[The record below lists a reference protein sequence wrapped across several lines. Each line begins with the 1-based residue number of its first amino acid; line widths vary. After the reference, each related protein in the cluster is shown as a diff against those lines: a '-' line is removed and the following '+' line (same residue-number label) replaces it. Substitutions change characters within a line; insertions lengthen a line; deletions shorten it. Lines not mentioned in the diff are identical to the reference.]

1 MGPMAFLVAS
11 ALAIAAAH
19 GPVPPSSVGA
29 ASPTAALPAPAP
41 PSAAP
46 SADRTYLADLDV
58 PGGTLRFVL
67 RMTESGDATID
78 IPAQG
83 IERMPLEV
91 SGKPDG
97 TMVMRLPVPVP
108 AFMELKD
115 VGDRLEGTFRQAA
128 FSSAIAFRPGPAAK
142 PQDPVPPLPYAVRD
156 VELRHPA
163 GHVLAGTL
171 VLPPGATASARVPG
185 VVFVTGS
192 GPQDR
197 DESLMGHRPFLVM
210 ADALARRGIA
220 SIRCDDRGVGKSTG
234 TFADATSD
242 DFASDARAQFEWL
255 AAVPEVDPA
264 RMGFVGHSE
273 GGLVGP
279 LAAAAIERADGAP
292 ARPGFIVL
300 LAGPGVDGAA
310 ILKEQNT
317 AIFRAAG
324 TQGEVLDAI
333 VRTHAALVDAAA
345 AGASEAELRPLAEAA
360 VAAQV
365 RAGGA
370 AEAMVEGAGRA
381 QVVDGVVEQ
390 LRSPWM
396 VRFMRLDPAPALRA
410 LRCPTLALF
419 GERDLQVL
427 PAQNEAPVAAALR
440 EAGVPATVRTM
451 PGLNHLFQP
460 ARRGTLDEYATIDVT
475 CDPSVLALVGEWIL
489 AQPPRSR

>member
-1 MGPMAFLVAS
+1 MGPMAFLVAAS
-11 ALAIAAAH
+11 LAIA
-19 GPVPPSSVGA
+19 PPPG
-29 ASPTAALPAPAP
+29 PAPAP
-41 PSAAP
+41 SAAP
-46 SADRTYLADLDV
+46 AVPAAAPAAERTYLADLDV

-83 IERMPLEV
+83 IDRMPLDV

-108 AFMELKD
+108 AFMELKES
-115 VGDRLEGTFRQAA
+115 GERLEGTFRQAA
-128 FSSAIAFRPGPAAK
+128 FTSPIAFRPGSPAR
-142 PQDPVPPLPYAVRD
+142 PQDPVPPLPYATRD
-156 VELRHPA
+156 VEVRHPA

-171 VLPPGATASARVPG
+171 VLPPGASPSARVPG

-197 DESLMGHRPFLVM
+197 DESLMGHRPFLVL

-220 SIRCDDRGVGKSTG
+220 SVRCDDRGFGRSTG
-234 TFADATSD
+234 NFADATSD
-242 DFASDARAQFEWL
+242 DFASDARAEFEWL
-255 AAVPEVDPA
+255 AEVPEVDPS
-264 RMGFVGHSE
+264 RIGFVGHSE

-279 LAAAAIERADGAP
+279 LAAASIERSDGAK
-292 ARPGFIVL
+292 ARPAFIVL

-324 TQGEVLDAI
+324 TGGDVLDAI

-345 AGASEAELRPLAEAA
+345 AGAPDGELRALAEAA
-360 VAAQV
+360 VDAQV

-370 AEAMVEGAGRA
+370 AEAMAAGAGRA
-381 QVVDGVVEQ
+381 QVVDGVVQQ
-390 LRSPWM
+390 LRAPWM

-410 LRCPTLALF
+410 LRCPALALF

-427 PAQNEAPVAAALR
+427 PSQNEAPVAAALR

-475 CDPSVLALVGEWIL
+475 CDPAVLALVGDWIL

>member
-1 MGPMAFLVAS
+1 MGLRTLLGIAMLACASTIACAAS
-11 ALAIAAAH
+11 A
-19 GPVPPSSVGA
+19 GA
-29 ASPTAALPAPAP
+29 R
-41 PSAAP
+41 
-46 SADRTYLADLDV
+46 ADATYLADLDV

-67 RMTESGDATID
+67 RMTDSGDATID

-83 IERMPLEV
+83 VQGMELEV
-91 SGKPDG
+91 SGRPDG
-97 TMVMRLPVPVP
+97 SMVLRLPVPVP
-108 AFMELKD
+108 AFMELKESA
-115 VGDRLEGTFRQAA
+115 DRLDGTFRQGA
-128 FSSAIAFRPGPAAK
+128 FTGPISFRRGSAAK
-142 PQDPVPPLPYAVRD
+142 PQDPLPPLPYATRD
-156 VELRHPA
+156 VEVSHPA

-171 VLPPGATASARVPG
+171 VLPPGASASARVPG
-185 VVFVTGS
+185 VVFITGS

-220 SIRCDDRGVGKSTG
+220 SIRCDDRGFGKSTG
-234 TFADATSD
+234 NFVVATSD
-242 DFASDARAQFEWL
+242 DFASDARVQLDWL

-264 RMGFVGHSE
+264 RIGFLGHSE

-279 LAAAAIERADGAP
+279 LAAAAIERAGGSGAHP
-292 ARPGFIVL
+292 AFLVM

-310 ILKEQNT
+310 ILKAQNT

-333 VRTHAALVDAAA
+333 VRTHAALVDAAV
-345 AGASEAELRPLAEAA
+345 AGASEGDLRALAEAA
-360 VAAQV
+360 VDAQV

-370 AEAMVEGAGRA
+370 AASMAEGEGRS
-381 QVVDGVVEQ
+381 QVIDGVVQ
-390 LRSPWM
+390 QMRAPWM
-396 VRFMRLDPAPALRA
+396 LRFMKLDPAPALRA
-410 LRCPTLALF
+410 LRCPVLALF

-440 EAGVPATVRTM
+440 DAGVKATVRTM

-460 ARRGTLDEYATIDVT
+460 ARRGTIDEYATIDVT
-475 CDPSVLALVGEWIL
+475 CDPAVLVLVGDWIR

>member
-1 MGPMAFLVAS
+1 MGPKSLLRIALLAVA
-11 ALAIAAAH
+11 ATIACTAIA
-19 GPVPPSSVGA
+19 GA
-29 ASPTAALPAPAP
+29 R
-41 PSAAP
+41 
-46 SADRTYLADLDV
+46 ADSTYLADLDV

-67 RMTESGDATID
+67 RMTDSGDATID

-83 IERMPLEV
+83 VQGMALEV

-97 TMVMRLPVPVP
+97 SMVLRLPVPVP
-108 AFMELKD
+108 AFMELRES
-115 VGDRLEGTFRQAA
+115 GDRLEGTFRQGAFTGPISFRRGSAA
-128 FSSAIAFRPGPAAK
+128 R
-142 PQDPVPPLPYAVRD
+142 PQDPVPPLPYSTRD
-156 VELRHPA
+156 VEVRHPA

-171 VLPPGATASARVPG
+171 VLPPGASASGRVPG
-185 VVFVTGS
+185 VVFITGS

-220 SIRCDDRGVGKSTG
+220 SVRFDDRGVGKSTG
-234 TFADATSD
+234 SFADATSD
-242 DFASDARAQFEWL
+242 DFASDARAQLDWL
-255 AAVPEVDPA
+255 AEVPEIDA
-264 RMGFVGHSE
+264 SRIGFLGHSE

-279 LAAAAIERADGAP
+279 LAAAAIERAGGSG
-292 ARPGFIVL
+292 ARPAFLVM

-333 VRTHAALVDAAA
+333 VRTHAALIDAAV
-345 AGASEAELRPLAEAA
+345 AGASEGDLRALAEAA
-360 VAAQV
+360 VDAQV

-370 AEAMVEGAGRA
+370 AAAMAVGEGRSK
-381 QVVDGVVEQ
+381 VIDGVVQ
-390 LRSPWM
+390 QMRDPWM
-396 VRFMRLDPAPALRA
+396 LRFMKLDPAPALRA
-410 LRCPTLALF
+410 LRCPVLALF

-440 EAGVPATVRTM
+440 DAGVKATVRTM

-460 ARRGTLDEYATIDVT
+460 ARRGTIDEYATIDVT
-475 CDPSVLALVGEWIL
+475 CDPAVLVLVGDWIL

>member
-1 MGPMAFLVAS
+1 MGPKALLRIALLAVVATIACTAFA
-11 ALAIAAAH
+11 
-19 GPVPPSSVGA
+19 GA
-29 ASPTAALPAPAP
+29 R
-41 PSAAP
+41 
-46 SADRTYLADLDV
+46 ADATYLADLDV

-67 RMTESGDATID
+67 KMTDSGDATID

-83 IERMPLEV
+83 VQGMALEV

-97 TMVMRLPVPVP
+97 SMVMRLPVPVP
-108 AFMELKD
+108 AFMELRES
-115 VGDRLEGTFRQAA
+115 GERLDGTFRQGA
-128 FSSAIAFRPGPAAK
+128 FTAPISFRRGSAAK
-142 PQDPVPPLPYAVRD
+142 PQDPVPPLPYSTRD
-156 VELRHPA
+156 VEVRHPA

-171 VLPPGATASARVPG
+171 VLPPGASASGRVPG
-185 VVFVTGS
+185 VVFITGS

-220 SIRCDDRGVGKSTG
+220 SVRFDDRGVGKSTG
-234 TFADATSD
+234 SFADATSD
-242 DFASDARAQFEWL
+242 DFASDARAQLDWL
-255 AAVPEVDPA
+255 AAVPEVDPG
-264 RMGFVGHSE
+264 RIGFIGHSE

-279 LAAAAIERADGAP
+279 LAAAAIERAGGSGAHP
-292 ARPGFIVL
+292 AFLVM

-310 ILKEQNT
+310 ILKAQNT

-333 VRTHAALVDAAA
+333 VRTHAALVDAAV
-345 AGASEAELRPLAEAA
+345 AGASEGDLRALAEAA
-360 VAAQV
+360 VDAQV

-370 AEAMVEGAGRA
+370 AASMAEGEGRS
-381 QVVDGVVEQ
+381 QVIDGVVQ
-390 LRSPWM
+390 QMRAPWM
-396 VRFMRLDPAPALRA
+396 LRFMKLDPAPALRA
-410 LRCPTLALF
+410 LRCPVLALF

-440 EAGVPATVRTM
+440 DAGVKATVRTM

-460 ARRGTLDEYATIDVT
+460 ARRGTIDEYATIDVT
-475 CDPSVLALVGEWIL
+475 CDPAVLVLVGDWIR

>member
-1 MGPMAFLVAS
+1 MGLRTLLGIAMLACASTIACAAS
-11 ALAIAAAH
+11 A
-19 GPVPPSSVGA
+19 GA
-29 ASPTAALPAPAP
+29 R
-41 PSAAP
+41 
-46 SADRTYLADLDV
+46 ADATYLADLDV

-67 RMTESGDATID
+67 RMTDSGDATID

-83 IERMPLEV
+83 VQGMELEV
-91 SGKPDG
+91 SGRPDG
-97 TMVMRLPVPVP
+97 SMVLRLPVPVP
-108 AFMELKD
+108 AFMELKESA
-115 VGDRLEGTFRQAA
+115 DRLDGTFRQGA
-128 FSSAIAFRPGPAAK
+128 FTGPISFRRGSAAK
-142 PQDPVPPLPYAVRD
+142 PQDPLPPLPYATRD
-156 VELRHPA
+156 VEVSHPA

-171 VLPPGATASARVPG
+171 VLPPGASASARVPG
-185 VVFVTGS
+185 VVFITGS

-220 SIRCDDRGVGKSTG
+220 SIRCDDRGFGKSTG
-234 TFADATSD
+234 NFVVATSD
-242 DFASDARAQFEWL
+242 DFASDARVQLDWL

-264 RMGFVGHSE
+264 RIGFLGHSE

-279 LAAAAIERADGAP
+279 LAAAAIERAGGSG
-292 ARPGFIVL
+292 ARPAFLVM

-333 VRTHAALVDAAA
+333 VRTHAALVDASV
-345 AGASEAELRPLAEAA
+345 AGASEGDLRALAAAA
-360 VAAQV
+360 VDAQV

-370 AEAMVEGAGRA
+370 AAAMAEGEGRS
-381 QVVDGVVEQ
+381 QVIDGVVQ
-390 LRSPWM
+390 QMRAPWM
-396 VRFMRLDPAPALRA
+396 LRFMKLDPAPALRA
-410 LRCPTLALF
+410 LRCPVLALF

-427 PAQNEAPVAAALR
+427 PAQNEAPVAAALH
-440 EAGVPATVRTM
+440 EAGVKATVRTM

-475 CDPSVLALVGEWIL
+475 CDPAVLALVGDWIL

>member
-1 MGPMAFLVAS
+1 MGPMAILVAAS
-11 ALAIAAAH
+11 LAIAPPP
-19 GPVPPSSVGA
+19 GPS
-29 ASPTAALPAPAP
+29 PAPSPA

-46 SADRTYLADLDV
+46 AAPAPAAERTYLADLDV

-67 RMTESGDATID
+67 RLAESGDATID

-83 IERMPLEV
+83 IDRMPLDV

-108 AFMELKD
+108 AFMELKES
-115 VGDRLEGTFRQAA
+115 GDRLEGTFRQGT
-128 FSSAIAFRPGPAAK
+128 FSSPIAFRAGSPAK
-142 PQDPVPPLPYAVRD
+142 PQDPVPPLPYATRD
-156 VELRHPA
+156 IEVRHPA

-171 VLPPGATASARVPG
+171 VLPAGASASARVPG
-185 VVFVTGS
+185 VVFITGS

-220 SIRCDDRGVGKSTG
+220 SVRCDDRGFGRSTG
-234 TFADATSD
+234 NFADATSD
-242 DFASDARAQFEWL
+242 DFAGDARAQFEWL

-264 RMGFVGHSE
+264 RVGFVGHSE

-279 LAAAAIERADGAP
+279 LAAASIERADGARPRP
-292 ARPGFIVL
+292 AFIVL

-324 TQGEVLDAI
+324 TRGEVLDAI
-333 VRTHAALVDAAA
+333 VRTHAALVDAAV
-345 AGASEAELRPLAEAA
+345 AGAPDAELRALAEAA
-360 VAAQV
+360 VDAQV

-370 AEAMVEGAGRA
+370 AEAMAEGAGRA
-381 QVVDGVVEQ
+381 QVIDGVVQ
-390 LRSPWM
+390 QMRAPWM

-410 LRCPTLALF
+410 LRCPALALF

-427 PAQNEAPVAAALR
+427 PSQNEAPVAAALR

-475 CDPSVLALVGEWIL
+475 CDPAVLALVGDWIL